1 MDMTKA
7 TLSKYALNNYRMAS
21 YLLLAIGLINLR
33 YQTGKDGVLGNSLS
47 VVIPGVAMLLSTF
60 VKGAHSFLARR
71 EVMVLLAALGAAL
84 VVWAITN

>member
-33 YQTGKDGVLGNSLS
+33 YQTGKDGVLINSAAIF
-47 VVIPGVAMLLSTF
+47 IPGFIALSLTF
-60 VKGAHSFLARR
+60 VKGAHGFLAKR
-71 EVMVLLAALGAAL
+71 EVMVALGVIGAVL
-84 VVWAITN
+84 VAWAITN